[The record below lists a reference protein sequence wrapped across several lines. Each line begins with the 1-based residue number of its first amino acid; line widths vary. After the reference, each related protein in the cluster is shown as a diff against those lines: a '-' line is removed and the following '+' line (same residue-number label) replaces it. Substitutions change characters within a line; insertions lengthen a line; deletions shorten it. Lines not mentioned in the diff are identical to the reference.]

1 MFGVSVVLFAI
12 AGYGAVEGHTQF
24 ALLALALAAATA
36 VLTIA
41 TWWTAPSRIELGV
54 AGVTLWSAAGRAT
67 TIPWS
72 DLASVTP
79 AQGRYPRLTWAQ
91 VEGVTEDLVG
101 AVPDVFCL
109 LTDVRR
115 WAPHVRVPS

>member
-1 MFGVSVVLFAI
+1 MFGVTVVLFAV

-54 AGVTLWSAAGRAT
+54 AGVTLWSVAGRAT

-72 DLASVTP
+72 DLASVTL
-79 AQGRYPRLTWAQ
+79 AQGRYPRLTWAR
-91 VEGVTEDLVG
+91 VDGSPTTSSGLSPMCSASSPTCG
-101 AVPDVFCL
+101 GG
-109 LTDVRR
+109 
-115 WAPHVRVPS
+115 PHMYG